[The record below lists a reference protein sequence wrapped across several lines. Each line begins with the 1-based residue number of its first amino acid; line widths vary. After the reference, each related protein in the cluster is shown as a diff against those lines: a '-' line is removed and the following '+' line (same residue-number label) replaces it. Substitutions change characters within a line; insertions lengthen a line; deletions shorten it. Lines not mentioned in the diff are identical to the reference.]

1 MSNEETILNGGRFNP
16 KEHKSSVELLGEIK
30 EEIKPLE
37 GVVQHPA
44 QKQQLFRTLA
54 AATDFISGFQIYPVH
69 LDWNGVSFVV
79 TYNNSEV

>member
-1 MSNEETILNGGRFNP
+1 MTDVIETT
-16 KEHKSSVELLGEIK
+16 EDEIK
-30 EEIKPLE
+30 QLE

-54 AATDFISGFQIYPVH
+54 AATDFISGFQIYPVR